1 MITSF
6 HKEMKGTVQYDG
18 SSSDPFPIK
27 SGVKQG
33 CVLAPT
39 LFGILFSLL
48 LHYAFSQSEEGIYL
62 HTRSD
67 GSLFNLAR
75 L

>member
-1 MITSF
+1 MGALGRIVHKFHIVEYIDKLNDKYSF
-6 HKEMKGTVQYDG
+6 HENMKGTIQHNG

-48 LHYAFSQSEEGIYL
+48 LRYA
-62 HTRSD
+62 
-67 GSLFNLAR
+67 
-75 L
+75 